1 MSGSASGFG
10 QRPFADAERSRISS
24 TLRKAVGPEYLSQ
37 RAGPGGSK
45 LLYISGNRVISLANE
60 IFGFDGWSH
69 SIVNSEIDFVDTAK
83 DGTSVSL
90 GVSTVVRVTLKDGTS
105 HEDVG
110 YGSIENARSKG
121 AAFDKAKKESVTDG
135 IKRALRSFGN
145 VLGNSTYNH
154 ELTQKIFKIQKI
166 PPAPFDAHTLY
177 RGEDYADALKFNG
190 PSAAPPMRNGS
201 GPAGVHQQPII
212 NNTSRNDNAS
222 KFDDDDDDAIFC
234 GDLEAIDPA
243 YLT

>member
-1 MSGSASGFG
+1 MSNLFG
-10 QRPFADAERSRISS
+10 QRPFSAEERAHISS

-45 LLYISGNRVISLANE
+45 LVYISGSRVISLANE

-69 SIVNSEIDFVDTAK
+69 SIVSTEIDFVDTSR

-90 GVSTVVRVTLKDGTS
+90 GISTVVRVTLRDGTS

-121 AAFDKAKKESVTDG
+121 AAFDKAKKESVTDA

-145 VLGNSTYNH
+145 VMGNCTYNN
-154 ELTQKIFKIQKI
+154 ELAQRIFKMQKL
-166 PPAPFDAHTLY
+166 P
-177 RGEDYADALKFNG
+177 
-190 PSAAPPMRNGS
+190 
-201 GPAGVHQQPII
+201 V
-212 NNTSRNDNAS
+212 
-222 KFDDDDDDAIFC
+222 
-234 GDLEAIDPA
+234 
-243 YLT
+243 